1 MYVATEKR
9 LMEKNTNATETI
21 GLFIAAAEADTIYH
35 DVYLRRR
42 RELLRPT
49 LDESGYRS
57 IGATREE

>member
-1 MYVATEKR
+1 MSLRKKR
-9 LMEKNTNATETI
+9 LMEKDTNMTETI
-21 GLFIAAAEADTIYH
+21 GLLIASAKSDTIYH

>member
-1 MYVATEKR
+1 
-9 LMEKNTNATETI
+9 MEKDTNTTETT
-21 GLFIAAAEADTIYH
+21 GLLIASPKSDTIYH

-49 LDESGYRS
+49 VDESGYRS